1 MTTKNHRKH
10 SDLKRPAYG
19 NYHVNEW
26 AITGAPCAVIQ
37 ELAGKIIHFMKGKFK
52 IAYIDAKHEEEGA
65 TSLPGQLQHGAISQF
80 ISHRDFQQVSVSK
93 TPNAFE
99 YRALFSQADLVLVNG
114 NHHQAKAQILIIDER
129 KKDSV
134 KKRIEQLNNVRLIL
148 TTDAQSE
155 IYDFI
160 KEAIPGWQNIP
171 VYSLNDTEKIA
182 AFLKEQVTAGRSSL
196 NGLVL
201 AGGKSMRMG
210 EDKSNLKWHGREQ
223 KYYLADQLSH
233 YCDQVFIS
241 CRAEQVAELESSY
254 KPLADVFIGL
264 GPYGA
269 ILSAFQLDPDKAWLV
284 VACDLPMLTAQTLQ
298 LLIEKRNI
306 SVLATTFESS
316 FDGKPE
322 PLITIWEPKSYPV
335 LLSYLSQGYSCPRKV
350 LLNNEIELLKAPN
363 DDELM
368 NVNTT
373 EEAEKA
379 RKILDSKNSEAH
391 VTR

>member
-1 MTTKNHRKH
+1 MTLKNHRKH

-26 AITGAPCAVIQ
+26 AITGAPCSIIQ
-37 ELAGKIIHFMKGKFK
+37 ELAGRIIHFMNGKLK
-52 IAYIDAKHEEEGA
+52 IAYVDAKHEEEGS
-65 TSLPGQLQHGAISQF
+65 TSQPGTLQHGAVSQL
-80 ISHRDFQQVSVSK
+80 ISHRDFHEVSVAK

-99 YRALFSQADLVLVNG
+99 YRALFSTADLVLVNG

-129 KKDSV
+129 KKASV
-134 KKRIEQLNNVRLIL
+134 EKRINQLNNVRLIL
-148 TTDAQSE
+148 TTDAQAA
-155 IYDFI
+155 IYDFV

-171 VYSLNDTEKIA
+171 VYNLDDTEKIA
-182 AFLKEQVTAGRSSL
+182 AFLKEQVGLSRSSV

-210 EDKSNLKWHGREQ
+210 EDKSNLKWHGKEQ
-223 KYYLADQLSH
+223 KYYLADQLAH

-241 CRAEQVAELESSY
+241 CRAEQVTEIENTY

-269 ILSAFQLDPDKAWLV
+269 ILSAFQQDPDKAWLV

-298 LLIEKRNI
+298 LLIDKRNI
-306 SVLATTFESS
+306 SALATTFESS
-316 FDGKPE
+316 FDGMPE

-335 LLSYLSQGYSCPRKV
+335 LLSFLSQGYSCPRKV

-363 DDELM
+363 DNELM
-368 NVNTT
+368 NVNTA
-373 EEAEKA
+373 EEAEQA
-379 RKILDSKNSEAH
+379 RKMLLGKNKEAD
-391 VTR
+391 VT